1 MLFETLN
8 GTPLQY
14 SCLENPM
21 GGGVWWGAVRGVAE
35 LDTTE
40 RLSIA
45 WHTGVE
51 GELKAFAWGQNLFL
65 ASEGLWS
72 VAQALPANDF

>member
-1 MLFETLN
+1 MD
-8 GTPLQY
+8 Y
-14 SCLENPM
+14 SP
-21 GGGVWWGAVRGVAE
+21 RGCKE
-35 LDTTE
+35 SDTTE